1 MNTTYEKNQTL
12 DNASR
17 FMSKVDSKMNGIVV
31 DGSFRSRLFNGFL
44 HLSLEHFGS
53 IILLV
58 RGGMV
63 GSAAAL
69 IRPQY
74 EALIRGLYFQ
84 DCASDIK
91 VESFVNGKDPVSLY
105 KMVESIEKSFAVEN
119 NPISSIYEDLKNR
132 MHSFTHGG
140 IEQIERRFT
149 NEELVNSFQEKETI
163 KLIQLSKIL
172 AIHSA
177 TLAAAVAG
185 KDDLANEFVAEIKQL

>member
-1 MNTTYEKNQTL
+1 MNKIETL

-17 FMSKVDSKMNGIVV
+17 FMDKVDLRMNGIVV
-31 DGSFRSRLFNGFL
+31 EGTYRSRLFNGFL

-58 RGGMV
+58 RSGMV

-84 DCASDIK
+84 DCASDDK
-91 VESFVNGKDPVSLY
+91 VESFINGKDPISLY
-105 KMVESIEKSFAVEN
+105 KMIEALENSFAVEN
-119 NPISSIYEDLKNR
+119 NPLTSIYKGLKNR

-140 IEQIERRFT
+140 FEQIEKRFS
-149 NEELVNSFQEKETI
+149 NEELVNSFQDQETVE
-163 KLIQLSKIL
+163 LIQLSNIL
-172 AIHSA
+172 AIYSA
-177 TLAAAVAG
+177 TLASAVAG
-185 KDDLANEFVAEIKQL
+185 KDDLAKEFVAEINLL

>member
-1 MNTTYEKNQTL
+1 MTTTMNKIEAL

-17 FMSKVDSKMNGIVV
+17 FMDKIDSRMNGIVV
-31 DGSFRSRLFNGFL
+31 EGTFRSRLFNGFL

-58 RGGMV
+58 RNGMV

-84 DCASDIK
+84 DCASDSK
-91 VESFVNGKDPVSLY
+91 VESFINGKDPISLY
-105 KMVESIEKSFAVEN
+105 KMVESLENSFAVEN
-119 NPISSIYEDLKNR
+119 NPLSSIYEGLKNR

-140 IEQIERRFT
+140 FEQIERRFT
-149 NEELVNSFQEKETI
+149 NEELVNSFPEEEII
-163 KLIQLSKIL
+163 KMIQLSKIL
-172 AIHSA
+172 AIYSA
-177 TLAAAVAG
+177 TLASSAAG
-185 KDDLANEFVAEIKQL
+185 KDDLANEFVAEIKLL